1 MKIPFPKSKAE
12 VAETA
17 YESIFK
23 ISDRLRNYFRLEVAG
38 LENIASND
46 GALIIPNHSGFMG
59 FDAVMI
65 KNIFRRDLDNK
76 SLALFAHRFYF
87 ELNQIIKRIV
97 EKFEMHR
104 AGFNNGIKVLESGQ
118 SLLLFPEAEAG
129 NFKSSLQKYQLQ
141 RFHTGFAR
149 LAILSNAPVVPCL
162 VMGAEESNFN
172 IGNIDFSRFVKNFRF
187 PLPLNPMPL
196 PAKWKIR
203 FLKARTFNED
213 PIRAYQSEV
222 LQRIC
227 RDLREEMQ
235 YELNLMLKN
244 RPSVYF

>member
-1 MKIPFPKSKAE
+1 
-12 VAETA
+12 
-17 YESIFK
+17 
-23 ISDRLRNYFRLEVAG
+23 
-38 LENIASND
+38 
-46 GALIIPNHSGFMG
+46 
-59 FDAVMI
+59 
-65 KNIFRRDLDNK
+65 
-76 SLALFAHRFYF
+76 
-87 ELNQIIKRIV
+87 
-97 EKFEMHR
+97 
-104 AGFNNGIKVLESGQ
+104 
-118 SLLLFPEAEAG
+118 
-129 NFKSSLQKYQLQ
+129 
-141 RFHTGFAR
+141 
-149 LAILSNAPVVPCL
+149 
-162 VMGAEESNFN
+162 MGAEESNFN